1 MFDVA
6 FIQEEGSGR
15 LTHES
20 VLVRDHCIQ
29 KGIDTQLYTPKR
41 IQRRQLPLTSRSLVF
56 GNIDCVHGA
65 MRQLKIPI
73 PDARYYPASLRKY
86 LHRKVW
92 QEALGN
98 VRARI
103 HDGGAPVFAKP
114 ASRAK
119 IFTGRVFS
127 NHGDFYHTGGTSRH
141 EPVWCSDVV
150 AWRSEYRVYVIGTD
164 LVSIDHYDG
173 DESVTLDLDVV
184 TTAVKDYA
192 QSGEAPIAYGID
204 FGILESGETALVE
217 ANDGYSLG
225 AYKIGSAAYAE
236 LIFARWQ
243 QLLETSRE

>member
-15 LTHES
+15 LMHES

-29 KGIDTQLYTPKR
+29 NGIDVQLYTSKR
-41 IQRRQLPLTSRSLVF
+41 IQRRQLPLTSRSLLF
-56 GNIDCVHGA
+56 GNINCMHGA
-65 MRQLKIPI
+65 MHQLRIPI
-73 PDARYYPASLRKY
+73 PEARYYPTSLREY
-86 LHRKVW
+86 LHRNVW
-92 QEALGN
+92 RDTLGN
-98 VRARI
+98 VRTRI
-103 HDGGAPVFAKP
+103 HETGSQVFAKP

-127 NHGDFYHTGGTSRH
+127 HDADFYHTGGTSRH

-173 DESVTLDLDVV
+173 DEGVTLDLDVV
-184 TTAVKDYA
+184 AMAVRDYA
-192 QSGEAPIAYGID
+192 RSGEAPVAYGID
-204 FGILESGETALVE
+204 FGTLESGETALVE

-236 LIFARWQ
+236 LIFARWR
-243 QLLETSRE
+243 QLLATARD